1 MMNKKLSNIIIIVI
15 LGVAVFSGLSLSS
28 TFLNV
33 DKSQITTQIN
43 PIWNLELSHIEVIDN
58 NESAYDLSPIVDGK
72 TIVIT
77 PYLEIGTSIT
87 YLVKVENNGS
97 YDARLDYISVNS
109 ESNLYIDFDNI
120 EEGEILEKNTSK
132 TFKVIVYNL
141 NEDIPISEVAIE
153 LKYNKQ

>member
-28 TFLNV
+28 SFLNV

-58 NESAYDLSPIVDGK
+58 SESAYDLNPIVDGK
-72 TIVIT
+72 TIIVN
-77 PYLEIGTSIT
+77 PYLEAGTSIT

-97 YDARLDYISVNS
+97 FDARLDYISVNS
-109 ESNLYIDFDNI
+109 ESNLYIEFDNI
-120 EEGEILEKNTSK
+120 GEGEILKKNTTK
-132 TFKVIVYNL
+132 TFKVIVHNL
-141 NEDIPISEVAIE
+141 NEDIPTSEVAIE
-153 LKYNKQ
+153 VKYNKQ